1 MGRRIR
7 QRRRETGISQ
17 TELAGHLGLTFQQV
31 QKYEKGINRVGA
43 AQLQQIAKMLG
54 VDIPFFYDG
63 DGKEPDV
70 DSLLVVNSVFSLRL
84 LRAYTAIKDKAVRRQ
99 LVILV
104 EMIAV
109 FVAGSSA
116 QRRHATSR
124 SEVVGSAALRANR
137 RDCSS
142 LLSSSLGLKA
152 VSLALRHRAWILAE
166 SDPSQVQN
174 RPLLVSP
181 AFCRTFS

>member
-1 MGRRIR
+1 MRKKSKSRSSSTKLSPRSAGVADIEMGRRIR

-17 TELAGHLGLTFQQV
+17 KELAGHLGLTFQQV

-43 AQLQQIAKMLG
+43 ALLQQIAEVLG

-104 EMIAV
+104 EMIA
-109 FVAGSSA
+109 AS
-116 QRRHATSR
+116 QR
-124 SEVVGSAALRANR
+124 
-137 RDCSS
+137 
-142 LLSSSLGLKA
+142 
-152 VSLALRHRAWILAE
+152 
-166 SDPSQVQN
+166 
-174 RPLLVSP
+174 
-181 AFCRTFS
+181 

>member
-7 QRRRETGISQ
+7 LRRRETGISQ

-43 AQLQQIAKMLG
+43 ARLQQIAEMLG

-70 DSLLVVNSVFSLRL
+70 DSLLVLNSVFSLRL
-84 LRAYTAIKDKAVRRQ
+84 LRAYTAVKDQVVQRQ

-104 EMIAV
+104 EMIA
-109 FVAGSSA
+109 AS
-116 QRRHATSR
+116 QR
-124 SEVVGSAALRANR
+124 
-137 RDCSS
+137 
-142 LLSSSLGLKA
+142 
-152 VSLALRHRAWILAE
+152 
-166 SDPSQVQN
+166 
-174 RPLLVSP
+174 
-181 AFCRTFS
+181 